1 MVTMDMVNRLRES
14 LEGEKDFEEPS
25 LEEKIDDIKRCHHE
39 KELIQIK
46 TILDKM
52 KTYEDGNIKL
62 DPKIEEILQAFRA
75 MSKELKTHFELEEIE
90 VFPLLISRAYQEN
103 EMRKAIMDMQ
113 SDHGKTEEYIHRIDE
128 LTGQYLYMA
137 EDPELARI
145 YREMQSLFADISIH
159 IGKEDHSLWAEFS

>member
-52 KTYEDGNIKL
+52 KTYEDGNIKP
-62 DPKIEEILQAFRA
+62 DPKIEEIFQAFRA

-90 VFPLLISRAYQEN
+90 VFPLLISGAYEEN
-103 EMRKAIMDMQ
+103 EMRKVIMDMQ

>member
-1 MVTMDMVNRLRES
+1 MITMDMVNRLRES
-14 LEGEKDFEEPS
+14 LEGKKDFEELS

-52 KTYEDGNIKL
+52 KTYEEGNKKR
-62 DPKIEEILQAFRA
+62 DSKIEEIFQAFRA

-103 EMRKAIMDMQ
+103 EMRKVIMDMQ
-113 SDHGKTEEYIHRIDE
+113 SDHGKTEEYIYRIDD
-128 LTGQYLYMA
+128 LTGHYLYMA

-145 YREMQSLFADISIH
+145 YREMQALFADISTH
-159 IGKEDHSLWAEFS
+159 IGKEDNSLWAEFS

>member
-14 LEGEKDFEEPS
+14 LEGEKDFEELS

-52 KTYEDGNIKL
+52 KTYEDGNIKP
-62 DPKIEEILQAFRA
+62 DPKIEEIFQAFRA

-103 EMRKAIMDMQ
+103 EMRKVIMDMQ
-113 SDHGKTEEYIHRIDE
+113 SDHERQK
-128 LTGQYLYMA
+128 
-137 EDPELARI
+137 
-145 YREMQSLFADISIH
+145 SISI
-159 IGKEDHSLWAEFS
+159 ELMS

>member
-1 MVTMDMVNRLRES
+1 MITMDMVNRLRES
-14 LEGEKDFEEPS
+14 LEGEKDFEELS

-52 KTYEDGNIKL
+52 KTYEEGNKKR
-62 DPKIEEILQAFRA
+62 DPKIEEIFQAFRA
-75 MSKELKTHFELEEIE
+75 MSKELKTH
-90 VFPLLISRAYQEN
+90 
-103 EMRKAIMDMQ
+103 
-113 SDHGKTEEYIHRIDE
+113 EEYIYRIDD

-145 YREMQSLFADISIH
+145 YREMQALFADISIH
-159 IGKEDHSLWAEFS
+159 IGKEDNSLWAEFS

>member
-52 KTYEDGNIKL
+52 KTYEDGNIK
-62 DPKIEEILQAFRA
+62 I
-75 MSKELKTHFELEEIE
+75 
-90 VFPLLISRAYQEN
+90 
-103 EMRKAIMDMQ
+103 
-113 SDHGKTEEYIHRIDE
+113 
-128 LTGQYLYMA
+128 
-137 EDPELARI
+137 
-145 YREMQSLFADISIH
+145 
-159 IGKEDHSLWAEFS
+159 

>member
-14 LEGEKDFEEPS
+14 LEGEKDFEELS

-52 KTYEDGNIKL
+52 KTYEDGNIKP
-62 DPKIEEILQAFRA
+62 DSKIEEIFQAFRA

-90 VFPLLISRAYQEN
+90 VFPLLIPRHIKRMKCERSLWICRA
-103 EMRKAIMDMQ
+103 I
-113 SDHGKTEEYIHRIDE
+113 TER
-128 LTGQYLYMA
+128 QK
-137 EDPELARI
+137 
-145 YREMQSLFADISIH
+145 SISI
-159 IGKEDHSLWAEFS
+159 ELMT

>member
-39 KELIQIK
+39 KEL
-46 TILDKM
+46 
-52 KTYEDGNIKL
+52 
-62 DPKIEEILQAFRA
+62 
-75 MSKELKTHFELEEIE
+75 KTHFELEEIE

-103 EMRKAIMDMQ
+103 EMRKVIMDMQ

>member
-1 MVTMDMVNRLRES
+1 MITMDMVNRLRES
-14 LEGEKDFEEPS
+14 LEGGKDFEELS

-52 KTYEDGNIKL
+52 KTYEEGNKKR
-62 DPKIEEILQAFRA
+62 DPKIEEIFQAFRV

-103 EMRKAIMDMQ
+103 EMRKVIMDMH
-113 SDHGKTEEYIHRIDE
+113 SDHGKTEEYIYRIDE

-145 YREMQSLFADISIH
+145 YREMQALFADISIH
-159 IGKEDHSLWAEFS
+159 IGKEDNSLWAEFS